1 MKITDIR
8 TSEFSVPLRTP
19 FKTALRTVTAI
30 HDVLVAVTT
39 DDGRHGYGEAPP
51 TAPITGETIG
61 SIRCAV
67 EEFIRPA
74 LLGREIEDLDGTM
87 HALHTAI
94 LHNTSAKAAVDM
106 AIYDLY
112 AQELGVPLYRLL
124 GGSKTELETDLTI
137 SVNSPE
143 EMAADSLTAV
153 GRGFRILK
161 IKVGLRPELDLAR
174 IQAVRKAVGPKIAIR
189 VDANQGWSPAQA
201 VRIIR
206 GMEDAGLALD
216 LVEQPVKAADLDGMA
231 YVRRNVSTPIL
242 ADESVFS
249 SVDAMAVIQ
258 KGAADFLNIKLMKT
272 GGIYGALQICSIAES
287 CGVTCMV
294 GCMLESS
301 LAVSAAAHLAA
312 GKRIITRADLDGPG
326 LCSANPYLGGP
337 QFLENRIIM
346 NENPGL
352 GILPKWVDETEK
364 MQ

>member
-1 MKITDIR
+1 MKIASIH
-8 TSEFSVPLRTP
+8 TSEFRVGLRTP
-19 FKTALRTVTAI
+19 FKTALRTVREI
-30 HDVLVAVTT
+30 HDVLVTVTT
-39 DDGRHGYGEAPP
+39 TDGRRGYGEAPP

-67 EEFIRPA
+67 EEFIQPA
-74 LLGREIEDLDGTM
+74 LVGREIEDLEDTM

-112 AQELGVPLYRLL
+112 ARSLGVPLYRLL
-124 GGSKTELETDLTI
+124 GGNKKELETDLTV

-143 EMAADSLTAV
+143 EMAADSLAAV
-153 GRGFRILK
+153 RRGFRILK
-161 IKVGLRPELDLAR
+161 IKVGLQPELDLAR
-174 IQAVRKAVGPKIAIR
+174 IRAVREAVGSQIAIR

-206 GMEDAGLALD
+206 GMEDAGLNLD
-216 LVEQPVKAADLDGMA
+216 FVEQPVKAADLDGMA
-231 YVRRNVSTPIL
+231 YVRQNVSTPIL

-249 SVDAMAVIQ
+249 AADAMAVLQ
-258 KGAADFLNIKLMKT
+258 KGAADLLNIKLMKT

-287 CGVTCMV
+287 CGVSCMI

-312 GKRIITRADLDGPG
+312 GKRVIACADLDGPG
-326 LCSANPYLGGP
+326 LCKENPYHGGP
-337 QFLENRIIM
+337 QFLENRIVM

-352 GILPKWVDETEK
+352 GISPKWVDETEE
-364 MQ
+364 MR